1 MSNYL
6 NIKNEIDKL
15 AKQYEREIS
24 LLVVSKTY
32 PYSDILSVYENGGRI
47 FGENKV
53 QEIISKYPENKPSDM
68 KIYLIGH
75 LQKNKV
81 SKIVP
86 LVDRIESVDSIE
98 LLDKINSSCLLINKT
113 MPVLLEYNV
122 SGELNKHGFESKE
135 EILKALE
142 YSKGLS
148 CVNVIG
154 IMAMGPLTDDET
166 LIENAFKKAEEL
178 YLSTDEFLHLSMG
191 MSGDYHLAC
200 KYSSNEV
207 RIGSSIFGARK

>member
-6 NIKNEIDKL
+6 TIKNLIDNK
-15 AKQYEREIS
+15 AKEYSRDIA

-53 QEIISKYPENKPSDM
+53 QEVVSKFPEDKPEDM

-81 SKIVP
+81 NKIVP
-86 LVDRIESVDSIE
+86 LVDRIESVDSKE
-98 LLDKINSSCLLINKT
+98 LLDKINTACLNNNKV
-113 MPVLLEYNV
+113 MEVLLEYNV
-122 SGELNKHGFESKE
+122 SGDANKHGFETSE
-135 EILKALE
+135 ALLEVYE
-142 YSKGLS
+142 YSKELTGVKVL
-148 CVNVIG
+148 G
-154 IMAMGPLTDDET
+154 IMAMGPLDKSIQE
-166 LIENAFKKAEEL
+166 IENAFKKAEDL
-178 YLSTDEFLHLSMG
+178 YLSTDGFTTLSMG
-191 MSGDYHLAC
+191 MSGDYETAI

-207 RIGSSIFGARK
+207 RIGSSIFGVRK